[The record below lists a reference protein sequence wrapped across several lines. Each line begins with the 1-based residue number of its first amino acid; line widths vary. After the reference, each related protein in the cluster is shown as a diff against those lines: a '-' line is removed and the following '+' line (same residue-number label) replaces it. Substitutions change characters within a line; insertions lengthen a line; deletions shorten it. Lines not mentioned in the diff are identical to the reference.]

1 MQLARKCA
9 YMLGVPCLRADSR
22 TISMERHP
30 DTHISPHAFRVP
42 AFTVH
47 ALPFFLRASIGR
59 SPDEEKSDES
69 VQLKKPKTNTLVV
82 LYSAES
88 PVRLYNH
95 DASRVGTDLH
105 VEFPHKINRT

>member
-1 MQLARKCA
+1 MQLAWKCA
-9 YMLGVPCLRADSR
+9 YAGVSLSSGGLKNKSPWSD
-22 TISMERHP
+22 IQ
-30 DTHISPHAFRVP
+30 THTSPHAFRVP